1 MMRFI
6 GEPISQQEIDDIL
19 DEADKDENGLID
31 YKEFADM
38 MTPGRGAGHGRS
50 WSITVLLL
58 NNTIYNIYIDHK
70 YRIIIIITDLDRYDD
85 ADLKFKPLAQPNPLQ
100 SSVSN
105 KILKL
110 VVCDNC
116 RVKWIKPHKSN

>member
-1 MMRFI
+1 M
-6 GEPISQQEIDDIL
+6 
-19 DEADKDENGLID
+19 
-31 YKEFADM
+31 
-38 MTPGRGAGHGRS
+38 
-50 WSITVLLL
+50 
-58 NNTIYNIYIDHK
+58 
-70 YRIIIIITDLDRYDD
+70 ITDLDRYDD

>member
-1 MMRFI
+1 
-6 GEPISQQEIDDIL
+6 
-19 DEADKDENGLID
+19 
-31 YKEFADM
+31 
-38 MTPGRGAGHGRS
+38 
-50 WSITVLLL
+50 LL
-58 NNTIYNIYIDHK
+58 NNIIYNIYIDHK